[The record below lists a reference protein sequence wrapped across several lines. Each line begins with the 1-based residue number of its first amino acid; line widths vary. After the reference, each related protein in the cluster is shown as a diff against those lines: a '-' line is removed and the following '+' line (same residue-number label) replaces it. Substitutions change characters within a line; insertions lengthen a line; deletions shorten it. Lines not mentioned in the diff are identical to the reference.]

1 MTQVIPDISLFAQ
14 ETEATKERLKHTWI
28 MTNPN
33 IYNSLIP
40 EFVVALALFSD
51 RPTKAFVEMIE
62 DHADIDSAGQVMITR
77 YWQNWLYYTAFED
90 SELTQLDPTQHP
102 FPIIPKHEDETLLL
116 LDSQHIL
123 ATSAT
128 TVDRTGRNEE

>member
-1 MTQVIPDISLFAQ
+1 
-14 ETEATKERLKHTWI
+14 

-40 EFVVALALFSD
+40 EFIVALALFSD
-51 RPTKAFVEMIE
+51 RSTKAFVEMIE
-62 DHADIDSAGQVMITR
+62 DHAEIDSAGQVMITR

-116 LDSQHIL
+116 LDYQHIH

-128 TVDRTGRNEE
+128 TVDRTGSNIE